1 MSMKTKEILVGSLM
15 TLLTAGICATCGI
28 LWKMSGTLTEIKTT
42 VVFLQRD
49 YTRHEERINQNEAKI
64 AELMRAP
71 KYKKD

>member
-1 MSMKTKEILVGSLM
+1 MKTKEILVGSLM

-28 LWKMSGTLTEIKTT
+28 LWKMSCTLTEIKTT

-49 YTRHEERINQNEAKI
+49 YTRHEERINNNEAKI

-71 KYKKD
+71 KYKKN